1 MQLTENFRL
10 HEFTYSPT
18 AEANGYDNRASVAV
32 VANLQAL
39 CKMVLQPLRNHFNKP
54 VKVTSGYR
62 CLELNRKL
70 GSKDSSQHRTGNAAD
85 LIIPGVQ
92 LKEVFEY
99 IRTSLPYDQLLL
111 ETNKKGSQWIHVSY
125 LPTGNNRKQNNG
137 DYRA

>member
-1 MQLTENFRL
+1 MKLTENFSL
-10 HEFTYSPT
+10 HEFIYSPT
-18 AEANGYDNRASVAV
+18 AEANGFDNRASVAV

-39 CKMVLQPLRNHFNKP
+39 CTNVLQPLRNHFNRP

-85 LIIPGVQ
+85 LIVTGVP
-92 LKEVFEY
+92 LLEVFEY
-99 IRTSLPYDQLLL
+99 LRTTLPFDQLLL

-125 LPTGNNRKQNNG
+125 LPNGYNRRQANANYK
-137 DYRA
+137 A